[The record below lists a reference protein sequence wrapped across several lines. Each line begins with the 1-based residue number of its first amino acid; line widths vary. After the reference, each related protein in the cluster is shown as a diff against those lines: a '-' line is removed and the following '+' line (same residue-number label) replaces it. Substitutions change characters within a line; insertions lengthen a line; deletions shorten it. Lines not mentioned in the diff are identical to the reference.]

1 MTALAVQHVRKSF
14 GPKTVIEDI
23 NLTVE
28 EGEFCAIVGPSG
40 CGKTTLL
47 RIIAGLE
54 RVSSGHVL
62 LGDRIVDHEPAYSR
76 NVGMVFQ
83 NYALYPH
90 LSVRQNLTFGLQANR
105 VAKDEILK
113 RVTEVA
119 DFLDLQSFL
128 DSTPGKLSGGQ
139 RQRVALGRA
148 LVRQPQI
155 FLMDEPLSNLDALL
169 RERMRLELRR
179 LHDRVGIPTVY
190 VTHDQTEAMTMADKV
205 VVMQDGAIVQIG
217 SPDDVY
223 HRPASVFVA
232 RFFGSPPMNVLQ
244 VTGTCDSDGLEV
256 RLQGTGD
263 GTIPVPRWSPGG
275 RRRSAVGHG
284 ERVDRL
290 PRREPSPAR
299 RPPVASGAVAVDI
312 VESLGARC
320 HVHGRW
326 GGQPRELCTAVG
338 TWDLPR
344 TALELTVPWEDVHW
358 FDGRAGARIAPSAP
372 STRFLG
378 KALSESGGPAR
389 LARPGRE
396 ADVDSRHP
404 SAWREAAPR
413 IRPAPAKR
421 PRVPGVLLRTG
432 SLPRLHLVLPLEH
445 LRLPE
450 RLRRPAQLRGAVCA
464 AALLDLAPEHCLLRR
479 RGGACDDA
487 ALARTRAAAAR
498 GHAEARRRPVA
509 RVCIPAACD
518 TGRRHLDRLGLD
530 LQPEVRPRER
540 RPRLPP
546 PAAAEWLG
554 SVHWALPSVMIYTAV
569 ALGRT
574 LHRAVPRRPLRH
586 SARRARGRLC
596 GRRHGLEPLPAHH
609 LPLLGPITFFVIVL
623 ATINTMQTFS
633 QIYTLTG
640 GPHGGAGGPAFATT
654 TDSLLIYQTAF
665 LYQHFSLASAMSLV
679 LFVLILGLTLVQK
692 RDRRPPRV
700 LPLEGRDVSHGAQSR
715 SSYLLRG
722 LVAILLVLP
731 VYWVFVIA
739 TGFHGAAYSLP
750 PVFVPALSPRAA
762 ALRADAH
769 ALAPLRLQLRA
780 HLGPH
785 DRPRR
790 AHKRPRGIRAGR
802 GALPWAARR
811 TSPSSSV

>member
-1 MTALAVQHVRKSF
+1 MSAKLPVPALRKDPGTIGGDSVTALAVQHVRKSF

-119 DFLDLQSFL
+119 DFLDIQSFL

-148 LVRQPQI
+148 LVRRPQI

-232 RFFGSPPMNVLQ
+232 RFFGSPPMNVLK

-263 GTIPVPRWSPGG
+263 GAIPVPRWSQEAVAEALSGTE
-275 RRRSAVGHG
+275 SAWIGFRA
-284 ERVDRL
+284 ESLRPRDDRPWL
-290 PRREPSPAR
+290 PVP
-299 RPPVASGAVAVDI
+299 VAVDM

-320 HVHGRW
+320 HVHGQWR
-326 GGQPRELCTAVG
+326 GQPVSCVLPSAHGIYRGQTL
-338 TWDLPR
+338 DL
-344 TALELTVPWEDVHW
+344 AVPWEDVHW

-372 STRFLG
+372 SAAHEFLD
-378 KALSESGGPAR
+378 KALSE
-389 LARPGRE
+389 
-396 ADVDSRHP
+396 
-404 SAWREAAPR
+404 
-413 IRPAPAKR
+413 
-421 PRVPGVLLRTG
+421 
-432 SLPRLHLVLPLEH
+432 
-445 LRLPE
+445 
-450 RLRRPAQLRGAVCA
+450 
-464 AALLDLAPEHCLLRR
+464 
-479 RGGACDDA
+479 
-487 ALARTRAAAAR
+487 
-498 GHAEARRRPVA
+498 
-509 RVCIPAACD
+509 
-518 TGRRHLDRLGLD
+518 
-530 LQPEVRPRER
+530 
-540 RPRLPP
+540 
-546 PAAAEWLG
+546 
-554 SVHWALPSVMIYTAV
+554 
-569 ALGRT
+569 
-574 LHRAVPRRPLRH
+574 
-586 SARRARGRLC
+586 
-596 GRRHGLEPLPAHH
+596 
-609 LPLLGPITFFVIVL
+609 
-623 ATINTMQTFS
+623 
-633 QIYTLTG
+633 
-640 GPHGGAGGPAFATT
+640 
-654 TDSLLIYQTAF
+654 
-665 LYQHFSLASAMSLV
+665 
-679 LFVLILGLTLVQK
+679 
-692 RDRRPPRV
+692 
-700 LPLEGRDVSHGAQSR
+700 
-715 SSYLLRG
+715 
-722 LVAILLVLP
+722 
-731 VYWVFVIA
+731 
-739 TGFHGAAYSLP
+739 
-750 PVFVPALSPRAA
+750 
-762 ALRADAH
+762 
-769 ALAPLRLQLRA
+769 
-780 HLGPH
+780 
-785 DRPRR
+785 
-790 AHKRPRGIRAGR
+790 
-802 GALPWAARR
+802 
-811 TSPSSSV
+811 